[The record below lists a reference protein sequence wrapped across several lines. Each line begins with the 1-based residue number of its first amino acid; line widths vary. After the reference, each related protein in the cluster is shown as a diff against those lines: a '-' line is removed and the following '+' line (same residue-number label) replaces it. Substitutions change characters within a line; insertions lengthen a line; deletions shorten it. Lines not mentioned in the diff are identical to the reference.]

1 MYEQYNANMRAKHG
15 EDPSTYLEYD
25 SELWFKA
32 GVIGRPNRN
41 QVYSISIATAWD
53 MRLDDKYLKIYFY

>member
-32 GVIGRPNRN
+32 GVTGRPNRN
-41 QVYSISIATAWD
+41 RVYSISIATA
-53 MRLDDKYLKIYFY
+53 